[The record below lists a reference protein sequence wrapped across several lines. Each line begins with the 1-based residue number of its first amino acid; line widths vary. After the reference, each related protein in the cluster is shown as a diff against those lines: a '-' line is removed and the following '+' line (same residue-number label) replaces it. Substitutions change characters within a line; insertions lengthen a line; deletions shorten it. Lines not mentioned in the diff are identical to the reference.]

1 MKKISKTVILM
12 IITIFLMTINVFGA
26 EFGIGVK
33 MDKQEN
39 DYTIT
44 ISLKELMGTGIGINA
59 FVCDLEYDRE
69 VFEIVKQEDIT
80 TQNGWGDLT
89 FNEKNG
95 SMVTLRNDFT
105 KQTGEEILEIK
116 LTQKADSK
124 SGSTEIKITNIQA
137 SDSQNDLEADDKVIK
152 FEVDGQSS
160 LLKTILIVVLA
171 TIAVLLVIRIFVR
184 TQAKR
189 RKRR

>member
-1 MKKISKTVILM
+1 MEKRLILK
-12 IITIFLMTINVFGA
+12 V
-26 EFGIGVK
+26 
-33 MDKQEN
+33 
-39 DYTIT
+39 Y
-44 ISLKELMGTGIGINA
+44 
-59 FVCDLEYDRE
+59 
-69 VFEIVKQEDIT
+69 
-80 TQNGWGDLT
+80 
-89 FNEKNG
+89 
-95 SMVTLRNDFT
+95 
-105 KQTGEEILEIK
+105 
-116 LTQKADSK
+116 
-124 SGSTEIKITNIQA
+124 IKITNIQA

>member
-39 DYTIT
+39 EYTIQ
-44 ISLKELMGTGIGINA
+44 ISLEELIGTGIGINA
-59 FVCDLEYDRE
+59 FVCDVEYDRE
-69 VFEIVKQEDIT
+69 VFEIVKQKDIT
-80 TQNGWGDLT
+80 VQNGWGDLT

-116 LTQKADSK
+116 LTQKANAK
-124 SGSTEIKITNIQA
+124 SGNTEIKITNIQA

-160 LLKTILIVVLA
+160 LFKTILIVVLA

>member
-1 MKKISKTVILM
+1 MKKISKTAILM

-44 ISLKELMGTGIGINA
+44 ISLEELMGTGIGINA

-116 LTQKADSK
+116 LTQKPNAK